1 MRVIILDGY
10 TDEPA
15 GLGVPP
21 YLDVYPRYVAGAV
34 WSIERNADIRY
45 FTIDEVR
52 RDTGRFIKQASTS
65 DLVIFIAGVC
75 VPGKYLGGEPI
86 KPWEL
91 IRLAKLIEKPI
102 KIIGGPVAQ
111 FGLGFEGG
119 RIVEPPEFSNIF
131 DVVVKGDV
139 EVVTYRLIEEG
150 SVEKIDPSERRP
162 SQKFVSKFAI
172 RGAGIATQ
180 HPCYGLNLIC
190 EVETYRGCPRAITGG
205 CSFCIEPLKGLPDFR
220 PVEDVVE
227 EVKALYSYGVK
238 SIRLGRQPDFFT
250 YHAENVGEVEFPKP
264 KPEAIRRL
272 LHGIRSVAPN
282 LRTLHID
289 NVNPGT
295 VYHHREEAK
304 EIIKIIIEYHTPGD
318 VAAFGIES
326 ADPRVVRINGL
337 KVMPDEAFE
346 AIKIVNEYGSARGWN
361 GLPHLLPGINLVHG
375 LIGETKET
383 YRLNYKFLEKILSEK
398 LLVRRINIRQVM
410 VFQGTRMWSHGS
422 STMSKHKEIFRRYKE
437 MIRRNID
444 LPMIRMVV
452 PRWTI
457 LRECFI
463 EKNDGKLTYARQVA
477 SYPILICSKEKL
489 EPNRFMDFIVLNHG
503 YRSVTGIPYPIDIN
517 HLDRKTLED
526 IPGITKLK
534 ASRIVANRPFKNLEE
549 LKYIL
554 NDNSLL
560 KTLEKHIVL
569 N

>member
-1 MRVIILDGY
+1 MRAIILDGY

-21 YLDVYPRYVAGAV
+21 YLDVYPRYVAGAI
-34 WSIERNADIRY
+34 WSIERDADIRY

-52 RDTGRFIKQASTS
+52 RDTGGFIKQTLIS

-91 IRLAKLIEKPI
+91 TRLARLIEKPI
-102 KIIGGPVAQ
+102 KVIGGPVAQ

-131 DVVVKGDV
+131 DVVVKGDI
-139 EVVTYRLIEEG
+139 EVVVYRLIEEG
-150 SVEKIDPSERRP
+150 SIEKIDPSERRP
-162 SQKFVSKFAI
+162 NQKFISKFAI
-172 RGAGIATQ
+172 RGAEITTQ

-227 EVKALYSYGVK
+227 EIKALYSYGVR

-250 YHAENVGEVEFPKP
+250 YHAENVGDVEFPKP

-272 LHGIRSVAPN
+272 LHGIRSEAPN

-295 VYHHREEAK
+295 IYHHREEAK
-304 EIIKIIIEYHTPGD
+304 EIIKIIVEYHTPGD

-326 ADPRVVRINGL
+326 ADPKVVRMNGL

-383 YRLNYKFLEKILSEK
+383 YRLNYNFLEKILSEK

-410 VFQGTRMWSHGS
+410 VFQGTRMWSYGS

-444 LPMIRMVV
+444 LPMIKMIV

-463 EKNDGKLTYARQVA
+463 EKNDGKITYARQVA
-477 SYPILICSKEKL
+477 SYPILICSKAKL
-489 EPNRFMDFIVLNHG
+489 EPNRFIDFIILNHG
-503 YRSVTGIPYPIDIN
+503 YRSVTGIPYPININ
-517 HLDRKTLED
+517 HLDRKALED
-526 IPGITKLK
+526 IPGITRLK
-534 ASRIVANRPFKNLEE
+534 ASRIIANRPFKSFEE
-549 LKYIL
+549 LKHIL
-554 NDNSLL
+554 NDNSLA
-560 KTLEKHIVL
+560 KTLEKYTTF